1 MVIYIYL
8 LAGLILCVIALG
20 VVLKTLM
27 IGINILSLPT
37 YIGLMYFEDI
47 YNVKKL
53 KINKPPKNG
62 LLKLIMNLFASF
74 ITMIFISCIPNL
86 IKFSWSEDVFIQ
98 KLITGKIIPL
108 SLSIIII
115 VSLIVIYLINYFSE
129 ENTEDSFTKIDNLD
143 LTPFF
148 KLWK

>member
-1 MVIYIYL
+1 MEIFIYL

-20 VVLKTLM
+20 VILKILM
-27 IGINILSLPT
+27 IGMNILSLPT

-47 YNVKKL
+47 HNVKKL

-62 LLKLIMNLFASF
+62 LLRLIMNLFASF
-74 ITMIFISCIPNL
+74 ITMIFIACIANL
-86 IKFSWSEDVFIQ
+86 IKFSWSEDVFMQ

-108 SLSIIII
+108 SFSIVIV

-143 LTPFF
+143 LKPFL